1 MISSQPLTL
10 ANSVRERLPRNEVPY
25 TLSVKLI
32 RSVELPTTAK
42 TAGFDG
48 ILIDMEHSSF
58 DLDTTGQLCT
68 AALYAGIPLFKD
80 PHYVSR
86 ILDGGALGVIVPFIR
101 SVQDA
106 KDVVAAGKF
115 QPIGSRSSANGLVSA
130 GHGHPKS
137 PLLSFQG
144 TRSRRND

>member
-68 AALYAGIPLFKD
+68 AALYAGIPLLS
-80 PHYVSR
+80 VRLAR
-86 ILDGGALGVIVPFIR
+86 ILTMSRESSMEVPWVSSSLLFGACKTQRMSLQQESF
-101 SVQDA
+101 S
-106 KDVVAAGKF
+106 
-115 QPIGSRSSANGLVSA
+115 
-130 GHGHPKS
+130 
-137 PLLSFQG
+137 LSDLALRPMDLCRQV
-144 TRSRRND
+144 TATLNRHY